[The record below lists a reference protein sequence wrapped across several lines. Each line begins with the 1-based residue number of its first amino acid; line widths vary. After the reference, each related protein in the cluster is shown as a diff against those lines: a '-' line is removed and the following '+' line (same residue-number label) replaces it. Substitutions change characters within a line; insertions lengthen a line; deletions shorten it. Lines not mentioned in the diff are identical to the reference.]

1 MTFFQSDGTIAE
13 LGSRLVS
20 TILADNAALGLTA
33 DTLGLTLAV
42 YDGAGASR
50 GFSHNGGLSF
60 YPCSVIKVFW
70 MAAARHCLETGR
82 IVPHAEF
89 DRAMHDM
96 IKWSSNTATNYIID
110 LVTGTTGDTLLEG
123 RELQDWVD
131 KRGWANRWIR
141 KFDWPEMASINVAQK
156 NMDDDRYGRERQL
169 VDALGHNS
177 LTTNATARLFHEIF
191 EGRTFSRDNRLAM
204 QELLAR
210 RHDAAWVTAN
220 PNAQVTGYFG
230 AGLPAAARLWSKA
243 GWTGW
248 TGDARA
254 SYRRHDAARIEVPGL
269 APMILVLFTE
279 GRPVSENTC
288 VLPNVVSSAI
298 DIVRSSSGL
307 I

>member
-1 MTFFQSDGTIAE
+1 MRFFRDDRAIAE
-13 LGSRLVS
+13 VGSRLVS
-20 TILADNAALGLTA
+20 TILANNAALGLTA
-33 DTLGLTLAV
+33 SSLGLTVAV
-42 YDGAGASR
+42 YDGPGAPQ
-50 GFSHNGGLSF
+50 GFSHNGDLPF
-60 YPCSVIKVFW
+60 YPCSVIKTFW
-70 MAAARHCLETGR
+70 MAAALHCLEAGG
-82 IVPHAEF
+82 IEPHAEL

-110 LVTGTTGDTLLEG
+110 LVTETTGDTLLDG

-131 KRGWANRWIR
+131 RRSFANRWIR
-141 KFDWPEMASINVAQK
+141 SFDWPEMAPINVAQK

-191 EGRTFSRDNRLAM
+191 AGDTFSRDSRLAM
-204 QELLAR
+204 RDLLAR
-210 RHDAAWVTAN
+210 RHDAAWVAAN

-230 AGLPAAARLWSKA
+230 AGLPAAAKLWSKA

-269 APMILVLFTE
+269 APMILVMFTE
-279 GRPVSENTC
+279 GRRMSESTD
-288 VLPNVVSSAI
+288 VLPNAAATVIEMFLSV
-298 DIVRSSSGL
+298 D
-307 I
+307 